1 MPGWNDLRKLRL
13 YSKILYRS
21 NVRQTSEKKERKAR
35 PGLYTYKK
43 IACKTGRHE
52 FTTLQKEEGEE
63 GEEQGQKVHLGE
75 IV

>member
-21 NVRQTSEKKERKAR
+21 NIRQKSEKKEKQDL
-35 PGLYTYKK
+35 GLYTYKK

-63 GEEQGQKVHLGE
+63 GEEQEQKF
-75 IV
+75 I